1 VGEARQI
8 GRLVEKFDPDQATA
22 FGQRQLGKAW
32 PMVVGQMGVGLG
44 GIGPHLQSPFVG
56 ANGKDEARPERMR
69 RAHEIAEIDG
79 LGDALDANGEIA
91 TRRRKGG
98 FHGSSV
104 PQARQG
110 QKGLRGRGQTR
121 FSPSFLRSEA
131 QSGSETLRL
140 KA

>member
-1 VGEARQI
+1 MIEGLMR
-8 GRLVEKFDPDQATA
+8 
-22 FGQRQLGKAW
+22 
-32 PMVVGQMGVGLG
+32 VVLG
-44 GIGPHLQSPFVG
+44 GIGPHLQSPFFG
-56 ANGKDEARPERMR
+56 AEGKDEARPERMR

-79 LGDALDANGEIA
+79 LGDAFDADGEIA
-91 TRRRKGG
+91 ARRRKGA
-98 FHGSSV
+98 FHRPSL

-121 FSPSFLRSEA
+121 FSRSLLRTEA